1 MLQKNSLNIF
11 FLIFIVFHLS
21 IWTLIPSLSNINL
34 PLDTIEHLAWS
45 TNISLGYSKHPPM
58 IAVVLNFFII
68 FLKVMT
74 GHIIFLVN
82 YSL

>member
-1 MLQKNSLNIF
+1 MSIVIKLYKHRRMLQKNSLNI

-45 TNISLGYSKHPPM
+45 TNLNLGYSKHPPM
-58 IAVVLNFFII
+58 IAVVLNFFYN
-68 FLKVMT
+68 F
-74 GHIIFLVN
+74 F
-82 YSL
+82 

>member
-1 MLQKNSLNIF
+1 MLQKNSLNI

-58 IAVVLNFFII
+58 IAVVLNFFI